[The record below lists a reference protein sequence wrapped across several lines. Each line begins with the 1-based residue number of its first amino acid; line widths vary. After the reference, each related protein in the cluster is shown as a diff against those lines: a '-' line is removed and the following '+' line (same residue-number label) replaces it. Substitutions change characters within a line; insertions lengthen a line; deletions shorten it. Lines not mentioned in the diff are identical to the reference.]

1 MTQADYNA
9 TIKAGFEARTTEE
22 LLAAVRGLG
31 GGQLDYYG
39 TITRGFCLDILDAR
53 IGADAVDAI
62 MHEIGL

>member
-9 TIKAGFEARTTEE
+9 TIKAGYDARTTEE
-22 LLAAVRGLG
+22 LVAAVRFLG

-39 TITRGFCLDILDAR
+39 TIARGFCLDLLEGR
-53 IGADAVDAI
+53 IGSDAVDAI